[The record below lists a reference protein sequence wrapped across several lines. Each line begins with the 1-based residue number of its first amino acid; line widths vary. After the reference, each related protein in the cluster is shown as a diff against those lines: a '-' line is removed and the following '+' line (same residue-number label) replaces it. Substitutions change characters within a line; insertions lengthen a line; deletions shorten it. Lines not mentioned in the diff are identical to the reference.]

1 MNLFVIGWGSG
12 RAPDPARAQ
21 AAVAALVRDLPFCGS
36 AEVSRW
42 RSGGGRVAAAWAAG
56 DGRQAGVRDE
66 DVTLWAGRPV
76 SWDAQSGRADGRGP
90 LEPKWYADGEL
101 ASLDGRFTAVRAQGD
116 GLVAMTDALGAYP
129 LYRADVDGVTWLS
142 NRVEPLRALAGSRAV
157 DLDALSSLLGGGWPL
172 GGRPVWA
179 SVRRVPPGVLA
190 LDEAGDQHH
199 AVLEPAASAAMCGEG
214 WDAGRAASLLVE
226 GVRALADWPGRPS
239 VVPVTAGRDSRLVFA
254 AALRAGISF
263 DAVTGG
269 APDSADVAGGREL
282 CAVAGVAHSLLPA
295 DPHGDPWSTPEEAAR
310 ILGLT
315 ASGTASLAD
324 AAGFPLGP
332 GHGPPLLWHSG
343 QGGEIARRYYRAAA
357 GGDRGSA
364 IEGLE
369 RVFCGR
375 RPGRSEPLSPE
386 GRAAVRAGL
395 QRWVDGRLASGARV
409 EDLPDLFYLDERM
422 GSWAGPTHGAVE
434 WVRDTTSPLWSVRL
448 LPHLLGGSVAERD
461 AEAFHS
467 AVLRELA
474 PELADV
480 PYEGGA
486 ATKHGVAHKVR
497 RGIQEVR
504 RRVAPGRG
512 AGAAGPGGGPADPF
526 DDVLRAVRGAA
537 AAHPD
542 HVAWRVLDRA
552 RVEALLS
559 RPAAGLDD
567 MNRHYVWRIA
577 TVLLD
582 PAMAQAHA

>member
-1 MNLFVIGWGSG
+1 MGVDPGV
-12 RAPDPARAQ
+12 DPARAE
-21 AAVAALVRDLPFCGS
+21 AAVRGLAEALPFFRSVEAGG
-36 AEVSRW
+36 W
-42 RSGGGRVAAAWAAG
+42 RAPSGAVAAAWTPAAG
-56 DGRQAGVRDE
+56 PYVTGSGDGLTA
-66 DVTLWAGRPV
+66 WAGRPV
-76 SWDAQSGRADGRGP
+76 SWGPGGRADGRGP
-90 LEPKWYADGEL
+90 LEPAYYADPAGGWP
-101 ASLDGRFTAVRAQGD
+101 SGLDGRYTAVRWDESARR
-116 GLVAMTDALGAYP
+116 LTAVADALGAYP
-129 LYRADVDGVTWLS
+129 LYRADADGVTWLS
-142 NRVEPLRALAGSRAV
+142 NRVEPLRALIGARAV
-157 DLDALSSLLGGGWPL
+157 DLDALASLLGGGWPL

-179 SVRRVPPGVLA
+179 DVRRVAPGVLT
-190 LDEAGDQHH
+190 LEDSGEAHTPL
-199 AVLEPAASAAMCGEG
+199 LEAAEVAAMCGAG
-214 WDAGRAASLLVE
+214 WDAQAAAKALVE

-254 AALRAGISF
+254 AALRAGLSF

-269 APDSADVAGGREL
+269 APGSPDVVGGQAL
-282 CAVAGVAHSLLPA
+282 CAAAGVSHSLLPA

-310 ILGLT
+310 VLGLT
-315 ASGTASLAD
+315 ASGTASLGD

-332 GHGPPLLWHSG
+332 RPGPPGLWHSG

-357 GGDRGSA
+357 GRDRDA
-364 IEGLE
+364 AVDGLE

-375 RPGRSEPLSPE
+375 RTGRAEPLSDT

-395 QRWVDGRLASGARV
+395 ERWVDGRLESGARV

-448 LPHLLGGSVAERD
+448 LGHLLGGTVEERSAET
-461 AEAFHS
+461 FHS
-467 AVLRELA
+467 AVLRELS
-474 PELADV
+474 PELVGV

-486 ATKHGVAHKVR
+486 ASKRGMGHKVR

-504 RRVAPGRG
+504 RRVAPGR
-512 AGAAGPGGGPADPF
+512 AGGPEAAVDPF
-526 DDVLRAVRGAA
+526 DNVLSAVRRAA
-537 AAHPD
+537 ASHPD

-552 RVEALLS
+552 RVDALLS

-582 PAMAQAHA
+582 PAMAEGEA